1 MPYEVV
7 IFDLDSTLFD
17 SELSERQ
24 ALSATFEKFGIN
36 ATDEILQIYRNFNSQ
51 LWMDFEKKK
60 IELVDLRTERF
71 RRLCEEFDFD
81 LNASG
86 LADIYE
92 KNLGNYG
99 GLYDG
104 AEELLNTAKN
114 KSKVALI
121 TNGLESVQKARLS
134 NYELEKFFDV
144 TLISGECGLSKP
156 DSLIFQHCLD
166 LLGHKDKASVIMI
179 GDSLS
184 SDIRGANNFGIDSC
198 WFNPHRQEMDPTCY
212 PTFTAESLVDIT
224 FLL

>member
-1 MPYEVV
+1 
-7 IFDLDSTLFD
+7 
-17 SELSERQ
+17 
-24 ALSATFEKFGIN
+24 
-36 ATDEILQIYRNFNSQ
+36 
-51 LWMDFEKKK
+51 MDFEKKK
-60 IELVDLRTERF
+60 IELADLRTERF
-71 RRLCEEFDFD
+71 QRLCEEFDFD

-104 AEELLNTAKN
+104 AEELLKTAKN
-114 KSKVALI
+114 ESKVALI

-134 NYELEKFFDV
+134 NYELEKFFDAI
-144 TLISGECGLSKP
+144 LISGECGLSKP
-156 DSLIFQHCLD
+156 DSLIFQQCLD
-166 LLGHKDKASVIMI
+166 LLGHKDRSSVIMI

-198 WFNPHRQEMDPTCY
+198 WFNPHGQDMDPTCY
-212 PTFTAESLVDIT
+212 PTFTAESLADIT

>member
-7 IFDLDSTLFD
+7 IFDLDFTLFD

-24 ALSATFEKFGIN
+24 ALSATFAKFNIN
-36 ATDEILQIYRNFNSQ
+36 VTDEILRIYRDFNSQ
-51 LWMDFEKKK
+51 LWMEFEKKK
-60 IELVDLRTERF
+60 IELADLRTERF
-71 RRLCEEFDFD
+71 QRLCEEFDFD

-104 AEELLNTAKN
+104 AEELLKTAKN
-114 KSKVALI
+114 ESKVALI

-134 NYELEKFFDV
+134 NYELEKFFDAI
-144 TLISGECGLSKP
+144 LISGECGLSKP
-156 DSLIFQHCLD
+156 DSLIFQQCLD
-166 LLGHKDKASVIMI
+166 LLGHKDRSSVIMI

-198 WFNPHRQEMDPTCY
+198 WFNPHGQDMDPTCY
-212 PTFTAESLVDIT
+212 PTFTAESLADIT

>member
-7 IFDLDSTLFD
+7 IFDLDFTLFD

-24 ALSATFEKFGIN
+24 ALSATFAKFNIN
-36 ATDEILQIYRNFNSQ
+36 VTDEILRIYRDFNSQ

-60 IELVDLRTERF
+60 IELADLRTERF
-71 RRLCEEFDFD
+71 QRLCEEFDFD

-104 AEELLNTAKN
+104 AEELLKTAKN
-114 KSKVALI
+114 ESKVALI

-134 NYELEKFFDV
+134 NYELEKFFDAI
-144 TLISGECGLSKP
+144 LISGECGLSKP
-156 DSLIFQHCLD
+156 DSLIFQQCLD
-166 LLGHKDKASVIMI
+166 LLGHKDRSSVIMI

-198 WFNPHRQEMDPTCY
+198 WFNPHGQDMDPTCY
-212 PTFTAESLVDIT
+212 PTFTAESLADIT